1 MRDLAGGGEDAAVAV
16 VDAGADA
23 GSRREGPMPLGRL
36 GGASLPRGGV
46 ERGGGAGV
54 AEADQGA
61 DAQCVG
67 LAAGVDVNVDMT
79 LVEGEDEDGQ
89 ERRSRRKAPAARSR
103 KGVKNGTWGTLRVDM
118 VAW

>member
-1 MRDLAGGGEDAAVAV
+1 
-16 VDAGADA
+16 
-23 GSRREGPMPLGRL
+23 
-36 GGASLPRGGV
+36 
-46 ERGGGAGV
+46 
-54 AEADQGA
+54 
-61 DAQCVG
+61 VG

>member
-1 MRDLAGGGEDAAVAV
+1 MRDRVVKARCHSGGW
-16 VDAGADA
+16 GAPA
-23 GSRREGPMPLGRL
+23 CPEEELREG
-36 GGASLPRGGV
+36 GV
-46 ERGGGAGV
+46 AGV